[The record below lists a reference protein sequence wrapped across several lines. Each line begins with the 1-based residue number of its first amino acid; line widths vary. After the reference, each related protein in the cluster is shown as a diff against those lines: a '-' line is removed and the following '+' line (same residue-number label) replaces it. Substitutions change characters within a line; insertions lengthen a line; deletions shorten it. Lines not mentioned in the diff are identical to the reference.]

1 MADARQK
8 IGEYELRSLLQT
20 GQTSQV
26 YEVVEPRSGRHF
38 AMKLLLP
45 EFADNKHHRK
55 ILFHEAEIGVKL
67 RHENVINIIK
77 VSKSETTPNFV
88 MEFFPSGSLRNRL
101 LSKDPKEKEFLKVNA
116 RKIFKQVATGLAY
129 MNSSG
134 VVHCDIKA
142 DNILSN
148 ALGQT
153 KIIDFAISKP
163 VMKGFFAK
171 LFYRPGKPQ
180 GTPSFMSPEQI
191 LGKILDGR
199 SDIYSYGAT
208 LYELTTGRPP
218 FRGTSMNELLQKH
231 ISEKPVAP
239 SNYNT
244 DLTDEFSA
252 LVVKML
258 AKRPEQRPGHF
269 HEILMELKKIK
280 IFKSIVD
287 KDDDDAM

>member
-163 VMKGFFAK
+163 VMKGFLTK

-231 ISEKPVAP
+231 LSEKPVAP

-252 LVVKML
+252 LVLKML
-258 AKRPEQRPGHF
+258 AKKPEQRPSHF

-280 IFKSIVD
+280 IFKSITD
-287 KDDDDAM
+287 KEEDDAM